1 MTPRLSPLLL
11 ALVLLISTATSALA
25 GTPEGDLAALN
36 AKRDTNGIPA
46 GITLNADWSAKC
58 AQHVVYMR
66 KTNTVDHFENPAS
79 PWYTEGGNWAAGRAV
94 LAAGITWTPT
104 TFLWETAPLHLA
116 QLLAPQL
123 SEIGIADDDEFVC
136 ATTWPGY
143 LRAIPP
149 TNTVVTYPGIGTS
162 IYASENSSEWPT
174 TPAQALG
181 LPNPT
186 GPHLYVYEW
195 GPATIS
201 GLTAGGQPI
210 AIQSASLTGPT
221 GFVPVRWVDPS
232 NPTVGP
238 YLTPASGII
247 IPVRPLVDNANYSAT
262 VTFNN
267 GVTYTWGFTTAL
279 SGKVATLKNIRIVP
293 RRVSQRRVCTLR
305 RAGRC
310 VRYGTVYNNTVAIT
324 GLFTSA
330 DNPRL
335 AVAGADVGI
344 TFQKTQQAQL
354 ATAANGVFR
363 ATYSF
368 TSRTRRFHMRV
379 AITAGSDTGAYIV
392 RFRIVNRPSGLV
404 AVVYGI
410 SPAPMSAAAAPP
422 KHVDASVRH
431 R

>member
-1 MTPRLSPLLL
+1 MTLRLSPLLL
-11 ALVLLISTATSALA
+11 ALALLISTAASALA
-25 GTPEGDLAALN
+25 GTPESDLAALN
-36 AKRDTNGIPA
+36 AKRDASGIPA

-58 AQHVVYMR
+58 AQHVVYMH

-79 PWYTEGGNWAAGRAV
+79 PWYTEGGNWAAGHAV
-94 LAAGITWTPT
+94 LAAGMPNA
-104 TFLWETAPLHLA
+104 FLWETAPLHLA

-123 SEIGIADDDEFVC
+123 SDIGIADDDSFAC

-143 LRAIPP
+143 LRPIPP

-201 GLTAGGQPI
+201 GLTSSGQQI
-210 AIQSASLTGPT
+210 AIRSASLTGPT
-221 GFVPVRWVDPS
+221 GNVPVRWVDS
-232 NPTVGP
+232 TNPTVGA

-247 IPVRPLVDNANYSAT
+247 IPVRPLIDNASYSAT

-267 GVTYTWGFTTAL
+267 GVTHTWGFTTAL
-279 SGKVATLKNIRIVP
+279 SGKVATLKNIRIIP
-293 RRVSQRRVCTLR
+293 KRITQRRVCTLR
-305 RAGRC
+305 RSGTC
-310 VRYGTVYNNTVAIT
+310 VRWGTVYNNTISIT

-335 AVAGADVGI
+335 AIAGADVGI
-344 TFQKTQQAQL
+344 TFQNTQQAQL
-354 ATAANGVFR
+354 ATAANGTFR
-363 ATYSF
+363 ATYQF
-368 TSRTRRFHMRV
+368 TSRTRRFRMRV
-379 AITAGSDTGAYIV
+379 TITAGSDTGVYIV

-404 AVVYGI
+404 AIIYGI
-410 SPAPMSAAAAPP
+410 GPAPMSAAAAPP
-422 KHVDASVRH
+422 KHLDLSVR
-431 R
+431 RR